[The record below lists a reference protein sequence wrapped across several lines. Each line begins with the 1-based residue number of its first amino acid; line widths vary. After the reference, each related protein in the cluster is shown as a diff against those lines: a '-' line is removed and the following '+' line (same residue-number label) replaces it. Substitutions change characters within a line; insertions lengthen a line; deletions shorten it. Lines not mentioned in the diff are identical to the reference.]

1 MIPPAAPAIAA
12 TATGYRRHLPRI
24 EESFADCGYLF
35 QQFREHLIRSQLTA
49 VVGIRLETPPGTPPI
64 APRTLS
70 LFVRLVGK
78 RLRGRIEG
86 GYRASDREFFLLLVP
101 AGPYDA
107 TAYEHDL
114 AAIRRELE
122 RHFLC
127 HGRRTD
133 AAVAT
138 KVDGV
143 LLSNTAA
150 GQIDNA
156 IFGAFRELF
165 GASLGEAEG
174 VTAGERR
181 EIEEIVREGRITP
194 FFQPIFALA
203 DGTVYGYEALS
214 RIAGP
219 TLIGSPDELFD
230 KAIASGHAP
239 ALEMLCRTRALHGA
253 SRLAVPGRLFLNV
266 CPALLTS
273 SDHRQGK
280 TSRLLDELGI
290 DRSRVTF
297 ELTERTMIDDY
308 ELFNRVLAYYRS
320 QGYSIAI
327 DDLGAGYAGLKM
339 LAQLEPDYVKLAR
352 FLVDDIHL
360 SAKRQA
366 LVESLVGFCRRLG
379 ITVIAE
385 GIERPEELAWL
396 AELGVPLAQGY
407 LLGRP
412 AAAPLAP
419 AYVAPEIAASR
430 VTAP

>member
-1 MIPPAAPAIAA
+1 MNPPARPAGTAA
-12 TATGYRRHLPRI
+12 GYRRHIPRI
-24 EESFADCGYLF
+24 EESFTNCGYLF
-35 QQFREHLIRSQLTA
+35 QQFREHLIRSQMTA
-49 VVGIRLETPPGTPPI
+49 VVGIRLGMAPDVPPTSL
-64 APRTLS
+64 RTLS

-78 RLRGRIEG
+78 RLTGRIEG
-86 GYRASDREFFLLLVP
+86 GYRASDREFFMLLVP
-101 AGPYDA
+101 TGPYDA
-107 TAYEHDL
+107 TAYERDL
-114 AAIRRELE
+114 ATLRRELE

-127 HGRRTD
+127 HGRRAG
-133 AAVAT
+133 AAVT
-138 KVDGV
+138 IKVDGV

-165 GASLGEAEG
+165 GASRGEAGG
-174 VTAGERR
+174 VTAGTQR
-181 EIEEIVREGRITP
+181 EIEQIVRDERITP
-194 FFQPIFALA
+194 FFQPIFALG

-214 RIAGP
+214 RITGP
-219 TLIGSPDELFD
+219 TVIGSPDELFD

-239 ALEMLCRTRALHGA
+239 ALEMLCRTRALRGA
-253 SRLAVPGRLFLNV
+253 SRLGVPGRLFLNV

-297 ELTERTMIDDY
+297 ELTERTMIEDY
-308 ELFNRVLAYYRS
+308 ELFNRVLAYYRA

-352 FLVDDIHL
+352 FLVDGIHL
-360 SAKRQA
+360 SATRQA
-366 LVESLVGFCRRLG
+366 LVEALVGFCRRLG

-396 AELGVPLAQGY
+396 TELGVPLAQGY

-419 AYVAPEIAASR
+419 AYVAPEIALPR